1 MRLRHCW
8 LEDFRCYEHGEIAW
22 PDGVTVIVGA
32 NGHGKTSLLEAIFWT
47 ATTKSFRGVTDAAL
61 VRSGCERAII
71 RSEIERLDR
80 TVLVEAEIRATG
92 RNRVLVNRQPLART
106 RDLLGTLRV
115 TVFAPDDLQLVK
127 GGPAERRTYLDD
139 LLVAMAPR
147 YDAARGDYERILRQ
161 RNTLLRQGVRDDSA
175 RTTLE
180 VFDEQL
186 VAAGAELVRGRLRL
200 IERLGPVIERAYRDL
215 AGDASD
221 VTASYVAEWA
231 HDPLESGGDVLEQFR
246 QGLHALRRQ
255 EIDRGV
261 TLVGPHRDEWKIV
274 LDGLDARTHASQGEQ
289 RSLALGLRLAG
300 HHVVADIIGD
310 QPVLL
315 LDDVFSELDP
325 LRSAAL
331 LRHLP
336 AGQTIVTTAGEVPD
350 EVHPDLRLWVE
361 DGRIKEVPS

>member
-1 MRLRHCW
+1 
-8 LEDFRCYEHGEIAW
+8 
-22 PDGVTVIVGA
+22 
-32 NGHGKTSLLEAIFWT
+32 
-47 ATTKSFRGVTDAAL
+47 
-61 VRSGCERAII
+61 
-71 RSEIERLDR
+71 
-80 TVLVEAEIRATG
+80 
-92 RNRVLVNRQPLART
+92 
-106 RDLLGTLRV
+106 
-115 TVFAPDDLQLVK
+115 VFAPDDLQLVK